1 MIETDVRLSADGELF
16 LFHDDTGA
24 RTTNVAR
31 VFPDRANDPINS
43 FTGAELRQL
52 DAGAWFGEEF
62 TGEPIVFLADLP
74 AALGFALGINL
85 ELKAPADSPG
95 VERAVAAALE
105 SPDWIRL
112 RQGFSV
118 TVSSFDPAAVLAF
131 ARLAPDVPAWQL
143 VDTVPDAA
151 LLAVGAGHLQG
162 VVAHHRCLTADGAAA
177 VRAAGLGLWTY
188 TVNEEPDTDAVLAL
202 GVDAVI
208 TDFPE
213 ALVSRLAE
221 GRPAGI
227 PVAENGRAENRE
239 NGRAD
244 TGLLPVIA

>member
-31 VFPDRANDPINS
+31 VFPERANEPINS

-52 DAGAWFGEEF
+52 DAGGWFGEEF
-62 TGEPIVFLADLP
+62 AGEPIVFLADLP
-74 AALGFALGINL
+74 AAVGFALGINL

-95 VERAVAAALE
+95 VERAVAAILE
-105 SPDWIRL
+105 SPDWVRL

-118 TVSSFDPAAVLAF
+118 TVSSFDPAAVLNF
-131 ARLAPDVPAWQL
+131 ARLAPQIPAWQL
-143 VDTVPDAA
+143 VDDIPDAA
-151 LLAVGAGHLQG
+151 LLAAGAGYLQG
-162 VVAHHRCLTADGAAA
+162 VVADHRCLTADGAAA

-188 TVNEEPDTDAVLAL
+188 TVNGEPDTDAVLAL

-213 ALVSRLAE
+213 RLVSRLAE
-221 GRPAGI
+221 ARPAGI
-227 PVAENGRAENRE
+227 PVNLPAESRE

>member
-43 FTGAELRQL
+43 FTGAELRRL

-62 TGEPIVFLADLP
+62 EGEPIVFLADLP
-74 AALGFALGINL
+74 AAVGFALGVNL

-105 SPDWIRL
+105 SPDWVRL
-112 RQGFSV
+112 REGFSV

-131 ARLAPDVPAWQL
+131 ARLAPQVPAWQL
-143 VDTVPDAA
+143 MDTIPDAA
-151 LLAVGAGHLQG
+151 LLAAGADYLQG
-162 VVAHHRCLTADGAAA
+162 VVAYHRCLTAAGAAA

-188 TVNEEPDTDAVLAL
+188 TVNGAPDTDAVLAL

-213 ALVSRLAE
+213 ALTRRLAE
-221 GRPAGI
+221 AQPPQNPAAG
-227 PVAENGRAENRE
+227 NRE
-239 NGRAD
+239 TGRAD
-244 TGLLPVIA
+244 TGLLPVIG

>member
-24 RTTNVAR
+24 RTTNVAQ
-31 VFPDRANDPINS
+31 VFPERANEPINS

-52 DAGAWFGEEF
+52 DAGGWFGEEF
-62 TGEPIVFLADLP
+62 AGEPIVFLADLP
-74 AALGFALGINL
+74 EAVGFALGINL
-85 ELKAPADSPG
+85 ELKVPADSPG
-95 VERAVAAALE
+95 VLGAVAAVLE
-105 SPDWIRL
+105 SPDWVRL

-131 ARLAPDVPAWQL
+131 ARLAPQIPAWQL
-143 VDTVPDAA
+143 VDDIPDAA
-151 LLAVGAGHLQG
+151 LLAAGAGYLQG
-162 VVAHHRCLTADGAAA
+162 VVADHQYLTAAGAAA

-188 TVNEEPDTDAVLAL
+188 TVNGEPDTDAVLAL

-213 ALVSRLAE
+213 RLVSRLAE
-221 GRPAGI
+221 ARPAGI
-227 PVAENGRAENRE
+227 PVNLPAESRE